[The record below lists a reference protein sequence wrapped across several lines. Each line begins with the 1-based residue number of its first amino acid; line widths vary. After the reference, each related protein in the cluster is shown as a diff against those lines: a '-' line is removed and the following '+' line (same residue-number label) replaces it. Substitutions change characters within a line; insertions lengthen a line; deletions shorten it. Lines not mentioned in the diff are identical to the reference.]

1 MQRST
6 ALFCVLLVAGRAE
19 AFLHGAPLLRLSRAA
34 APAAP
39 RCLQPPRMV
48 ASPGKG
54 DTAGGERRQGGE
66 VVEGPF
72 RGQFGSWV
80 VDEADAAEVLTYR
93 ASLVAAALSVSAAA
107 TMAVVPGALPLG
119 VEEAPAWAFDAAAAG
134 FYAAFGVSLSTIHI
148 YMKPMHNFLKALWA
162 AGALGA
168 LVVLA
173 SSPSHSL
180 VVESFL
186 HPELLLASGWVF
198 VALTGLFFKEWACF
212 QRWEASALFALVPVL
227 TGGHFLHILPQ
238 GLEAGLAAALAVMFP
253 FFALRKFEQP
263 LKADI
268 GDKSIFE
275 YFKRVE
281 RGELT
286 EADMEVA
293 RRMGMRD

>member
-1 MQRST
+1 MGVRRGCRRLLRRLRRL
-6 ALFCVLLVAGRAE
+6 ALYDSH
-19 AFLHGAPLLRLSRAA
+19 LHEGACLRLS
-34 APAAP
+34 
-39 RCLQPPRMV
+39 
-48 ASPGKG
+48 SPL
-54 DTAGGERRQGGE
+54 
-66 VVEGPF
+66 
-72 RGQFGSWV
+72 
-80 VDEADAAEVLTYR
+80 VL
-93 ASLVAAALSVSAAA
+93 SP
-107 TMAVVPGALPLG
+107 VPGAS
-119 VEEAPAWAFDAAAAG
+119 EC
-134 FYAAFGVSLSTIHI
+134 IHACGAQ
-148 YMKPMHNFLKALWA
+148 PMHNFLKALWA